1 MIHRKHPSPSILAGL
16 VLGLCLTTV
25 SASGKEI
32 FALSDPKGDD
42 FGAGDLVY
50 PNDGWIE
57 IGSLDLVAFRAYEGK
72 DGTWFRARLARPIA
86 SPKGLSTY
94 LGKEPLSSLA
104 RHGFYTFNIDV
115 YIDQDR
121 KSGSG
126 RVDTLPGRQ
135 VDIAADNAWE
145 KAVVLSPRPEVARA
159 YYKVHL
165 EKQAED
171 ALRNEFGKVTKEQ
184 LQASE
189 EQVEA
194 DLERNFLFPSNIRIR
209 GSREIEFFVPDSF
222 LGGKASPDWAY
233 SVLVTGCEVEQ
244 LSKVVNLTPGQF
256 NLMVIPAAFGRHS
269 DRFGIVN
276 DGDINQPPV
285 IDLLAPSV
293 ADQQRALSDYNVTE
307 NRLAVVPGFSPGG
320 VESVA
325 GSTPQTV
332 NRGSSGTSSVSAA
345 PPGRESSSGP
355 GKGADASA
363 TAVAGRRPSSA
374 SATQDDG
381 RRTIP
386 DRLRTLNAL
395 RDDHLIT
402 ADEYEALR
410 QKILAEL

>member
-1 MIHRKHPSPSILAGL
+1 MTHKHAPALIQAFFLLIFA
-16 VLGLCLTTV
+16 LTATSV
-25 SASGKEI
+25 SSKEI
-32 FALSDPKGDD
+32 FVLDDPRGDD

-57 IGSLDLVAFRAYEGK
+57 IGSLDLVSFRAYDGN

-94 LGKEPLSSLA
+94 LGKEPLTSLA

-121 KSGSG
+121 VSGSG
-126 RVDTLPGRQ
+126 RIDTLPGRQ
-135 VDIAADNAWE
+135 VDIAAANAWE

-184 LQASE
+184 LQVSE

-194 DLERNFLFPSNIRIR
+194 DLEQNFLFPTKIRIR

-222 LGGKASPDWAY
+222 LGGQASPDWGY

-244 LSKVVNLTPGQF
+244 LSKIVNLTPGQF
-256 NLMVIPAAFGRHS
+256 NLMVIPAAYGRHS

-285 IDLLAPSV
+285 IDLLAPSI

-320 VESVA
+320 VASVA
-325 GSTPQTV
+325 GSTPQTAR
-332 NRGSSGTSSVSAA
+332 RGSSSVSAA
-345 PPGRESSSGP
+345 SGTSGGPGTGPATGAGPKVSSGSGSATSAGSAPESS
-355 GKGADASA
+355 
-363 TAVAGRRPSSA
+363 
-374 SATQDDG
+374 G

>member
-1 MIHRKHPSPSILAGL
+1 MLI
-16 VLGLCLTTV
+16 LCLAAV

-32 FALSDPKGDD
+32 FALGDPKGDD

-57 IGSLDLVAFRAYEGK
+57 IGSLDLVSFSAFDGN

-94 LGKEPLSSLA
+94 LGKEPLANLA

-121 KSGSG
+121 VAGSG

-135 VDIAADNAWE
+135 VDIAAADAWE
-145 KAVVLSPRPEVARA
+145 KVVVLSPRPEVARA

-171 ALRNEFGKVTKEQ
+171 ALRNELGKVTREQ
-184 LQASE
+184 LQTSA

-194 DLERNFLFPSNIRIR
+194 QLEQQFLFPSKIRIR

-222 LGGKASPDWAY
+222 LGGRASPDWSY

-285 IDLLAPSV
+285 IDLLAPSI

-307 NRLAVVPGFSPGG
+307 DRLAVVTGISPGG
-320 VESVA
+320 VASVA
-325 GSTPQTV
+325 GVSGQTAKSRSSAGSGTG
-332 NRGSSGTSSVSAA
+332 RGSSPGTPQAA
-345 PPGRESSSGP
+345 AGTGGKVASGSGATASGRPASSSP
-355 GKGADASA
+355 
-363 TAVAGRRPSSA
+363 TAQS
-374 SATQDDG
+374 DG